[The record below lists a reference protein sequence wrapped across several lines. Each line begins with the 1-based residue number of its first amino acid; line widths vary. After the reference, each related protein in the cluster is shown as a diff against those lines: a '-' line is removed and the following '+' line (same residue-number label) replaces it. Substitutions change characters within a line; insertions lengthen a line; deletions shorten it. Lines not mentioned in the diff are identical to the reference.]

1 MRDKLP
7 RWHFNFDRGTNEE
20 VEWQAMVELS
30 VLDTIYF
37 SAINDDCT
45 KIDLTW
51 IYEFNCLNPR
61 EPMVLAK
68 FYKTQ
73 VTS

>member
-1 MRDKLP
+1 
-7 RWHFNFDRGTNEE
+7 
-20 VEWQAMVELS
+20 MVEFS

-37 SAINDDCT
+37 AAINDDCT
-45 KIDLTW
+45 KINLTW

-61 EPMVLAK
+61 ELMVLAK
-68 FYKTQ
+68 FHKTQ